1 MDRTSSDCWKFLN
14 VKLMYKLYLF
24 KLIRLSIKKYI
35 ILNNILAAITAC
47 FMNGMNLVLEAGGL
61 MNVKACFSSKLIK
74 MIILSLNKGQIFHLR
89 FQVCFIPI
97 KIYEKF
103 KFL

>member
-1 MDRTSSDCWKFLN
+1 MLEF
-14 VKLMYKLYLF
+14 F
-24 KLIRLSIKKYI
+24 KSKIIVQTVPIKVNEIVNEKYI
-35 ILNNILAAITAC
+35 ILNNIGAAITAC

-61 MNVKACFSSKLIK
+61 MNVKVCFSSKLIK
-74 MIILSLNKGQIFHLR
+74 MIILSLNKCQILHLR

-97 KIYEKF
+97 KIYKKF